1 MEIKGTI
8 KKIGEVVAVG
18 TGGFTKRELVITTDE
33 QYPQFICIEF
43 HKDKTD
49 LLNSLSIG
57 QEVTAH
63 INLRGREWTS
73 PQGDVKYFNT
83 IQGWK
88 IDAET
93 KAKPDYSN
101 TAGIKVEED
110 GDLPFQVMDEIII
123 KQIRFRGAFLN
134 VC

>member
-110 GDLPFQVMDEIII
+110 GDLPF
-123 KQIRFRGAFLN
+123 
-134 VC
+134 